1 MASSTRPRV
10 GRERTVTLVVVAAGQ
25 FLAVMSTSVV
35 SVALPTIGRELD
47 ASTTSLEW
55 IVDAYV
61 LVFASLLVAG
71 GVLSDRRG
79 RKPMFVLG
87 VALFGLGSLLAGIA
101 PSVGVLIGGRVVQGL
116 GPAIVLPG
124 SLAIISAIFRDPRER
139 AAAIGLWS
147 ASSGLALAVGPA
159 SVARSSTGW
168 AGAGCSWSTC
178 RCARCSSSPRCG
190 GSRPSARI
198 PGAGSTCS
206 GPS

>member
-1 MASSTRPRV
+1 VASSTRPRV
-10 GRERTVTLVVVAAGQ
+10 GRERAVTLGVVAAGQ

-147 ASSGLALAVGPA
+147 ASSGLALAVEPA
-159 SVARSSTGW
+159 FGW
-168 AGAGCSWSTC
+168 
-178 RCARCSSSPRCG
+178 
-190 GSRPSARI
+190 PSLR
-198 PGAGSTCS
+198 
-206 GPS
+206 